1 MQCYILF
8 SKRQKKRKNREN
20 RKRKKIMLTYWILRL
35 KLFVEKKIL
44 SVHCTLKN
52 ILRGIIF
59 ILKVCHLSLKEHF
72 LKKRNLNFSFLP
84 GETRKREIK
93 YTMTYTGL
101 HPKGW
106 VFRDDCTEFVVFF
119 CFLTFRVPCR
129 SKLAYLCVL
138 NHLVNHQNTQ
148 LNAKTKNQAFNLHIF

>member
-72 LKKRNLNFSFLP
+72 LKKKEFKFFIFTWWNKEKGNKIYNALYRV
-84 GETRKREIK
+84 T
-93 YTMTYTGL
+93 
-101 HPKGW
+101 PKGW
-106 VFRDDCTEFVVFF
+106 DFRDDCTEFVFF
-119 CFLTFRVPCR
+119 LFSYIQGSMQIKAGLSMC
-129 SKLAYLCVL
+129 A
-138 NHLVNHQNTQ
+138 
-148 LNAKTKNQAFNLHIF
+148 

>member
-44 SVHCTLKN
+44 SVHCILKN

-59 ILKVCHLSLKEHF
+59 ILKVCHLILKEHF

-101 HPKGW
+101 PPKDETSETI
-106 VFRDDCTEFVVFF
+106 VQNLFF
-119 CFLTFRVPCR
+119 FLFSYIQGSMQIKAGLSMC
-129 SKLAYLCVL
+129 A
-138 NHLVNHQNTQ
+138 
-148 LNAKTKNQAFNLHIF
+148 